1 MNEKFKQ
8 YFEEQGFTELTP
20 IQQATYKALQNDEN
34 VLGIAPT
41 GSGKTLAYAWPL
53 LEKVMPGDGT
63 QLIVMAPSQELAAQ
77 ITDVVR
83 QWGSL
88 IGLNTISL
96 IGGANVKRQIER
108 LKKRPEVVVGTPGRM
123 LQLIEQRKLKLHKVI
138 AAVIDEADEMLQAKE
153 SMDTIRNILGHAPSE
168 LQLVFFSATKA
179 PVFNE
184 FHQWFGIEP
193 QVIDVSDQDITG
205 GQVTHYLLE
214 TPTRKRVDMLRKI
227 ANLPDMHALVF
238 FKQLATLEEVY
249 QKLKHHHIP
258 VAMLSSNGRQTERQ
272 QALAALKK
280 GKLTF
285 ILTTD
290 IAARGIDIPGLPA
303 VINYDIPKDQ
313 TTYIHRSGRTGRMGA
328 PGAVLNLGNEHE
340 LRNFKQ
346 LMDHQKLDIQT
357 GMLYQ
362 GMLYGEDAIDEL
374 GLNSKKS
381 SHKKVA
387 KKEQVNEPVKKKKKK
402 RKRKRKNKGK
412 PSAHKN
418 KKA

>member
-1 MNEKFKQ
+1 MNEKFKK
-8 YFEEQGFTELTP
+8 YFEEQGFTKFTP
-20 IQQATYKALQNDEN
+20 IQQATYEALQNDEN

-53 LEKVMPGDGT
+53 LEKIMHGDGT
-63 QLIVMAPSQELAAQ
+63 QLIIMAPSQELAVQ

-88 IGLNTISL
+88 IGLNVISL

-108 LKKRPEVVVGTPGRM
+108 LKKHPEVVVGTPGRM
-123 LQLIEQRKLKLHKVI
+123 LQLIEQRKLKLHKIIV
-138 AAVIDEADEMLQAKE
+138 AVIDEADEMLQEQK
-153 SMDTIRNILGHAPSE
+153 SMDTIRDILSHAPAE

-179 PVFNE
+179 PIFNE

-193 QVIDVSDQDITG
+193 KVINVSDQDVTG

-249 QKLKHHHIP
+249 QKLRHHHIP

-280 GKLTF
+280 AKLTF

-303 VINYDIPKDQ
+303 VINYDIPKDR
-313 TTYIHRSGRTGRMGA
+313 TTYIHRSGRTGRMGV

-346 LMDHQKLDIQT
+346 LMDHPRLDIQN
-357 GMLYQ
+357 GILYQ
-362 GMLYGEDAIDEL
+362 GMLYGEEAIEEM
-374 GLNSKKS
+374 GLNSKKTN
-381 SHKKVA
+381 HKKVT
-387 KKEQVNEPVKKKKKK
+387 KEQVNEPVKKKKN
-402 RKRKRKNKGK
+402 RKRNRKNKGK
-412 PSAHKN
+412 PSAHK
-418 KKA
+418 KL

>member
-1 MNEKFKQ
+1 MNEKFKH
-8 YFEEQGFTELTP
+8 YFKEQGFNELTP
-20 IQQATYKALQNDEN
+20 IQQATQEALQAGEN

-63 QLIVMAPSQELAAQ
+63 QLVVMAPSQELAAQ
-77 ITDVVR
+77 ITDVIR
-83 QWGSL
+83 EWGKL

-96 IGGANVKRQIER
+96 IGGANIKRQIER
-108 LKKRPEVVVGTPGRM
+108 LKKHPEIVVGTPGRM
-123 LQLIEQRKLKLHKVI
+123 LQLIEQRKLRLHKVI
-138 AAVIDEADEMLQAKE
+138 AAVIDEADEMLQEKE
-153 SMDTIRNILGHAPSE
+153 SMDTIRDILSHAPSE
-168 LQLVFFSATKA
+168 IQLIFFSATKA

-205 GQVTHYLLE
+205 GQVTHYLME

-227 ANLPDMHALVF
+227 ANLPEMHALVF
-238 FKQLATLEEVY
+238 FKQTATLEEVY
-249 QKLKHHHIP
+249 QKLQHYHIP
-258 VAMLSSNGRQTERQ
+258 VAMLSSNGRQTDRQ

-313 TTYIHRSGRTGRMGA
+313 TTYIHRAGRTGRMGA

-346 LMDHQKLDIQT
+346 LMDQSKLDIQN
-357 GMLYQ
+357 GILYQ
-362 GMLYGEDAIDEL
+362 GMLYGEEAMVDLDL
-374 GLNSKKS
+374 KKRRQ
-381 SHKKVA
+381 HRKPVVKNE
-387 KKEQVNEPVKKKKKK
+387 EQPRKKKKN
-402 RKRKRKNKGK
+402 RKRNRKNKGK
-412 PSAHKN
+412 PSAHK
-418 KKA
+418 KR

>member
-8 YFEEQGFTELTP
+8 YFKEQGFNELTP
-20 IQQATYKALQNDEN
+20 IQQATQAPLQADEN

-63 QLIVMAPSQELAAQ
+63 QLVVMAPSQELAAQ
-77 ITDVVR
+77 ITEVIR
-83 QWGSL
+83 EWGKL

-96 IGGANVKRQIER
+96 IGGANIKRQIER
-108 LKKRPEVVVGTPGRM
+108 LKKHPEIVVGTPGRM
-123 LQLIEQRKLKLHKVI
+123 LQLIEQRKLRLHKVV
-138 AAVIDEADEMLQAKE
+138 AAVIDEADEMLQEKE
-153 SMDTIRNILGHAPSE
+153 SMDTIRDILSHAPSE
-168 LQLVFFSATKA
+168 IQLVFFSATKA

-227 ANLPDMHALVF
+227 ANLPEMHALVF
-238 FKQLATLEEVY
+238 FKQTATLEEVY
-249 QKLKHHHIP
+249 QKLQHHHIP
-258 VAMLSSNGRQTERQ
+258 VSMLSSNGRQTERQ

-280 GKLTF
+280 GKVTF

-290 IAARGIDIPGLPA
+290 ITARGIDIPGLPA

-313 TTYIHRSGRTGRMGA
+313 TTYIHRAGRTGRMGA

-346 LMDHQKLDIQT
+346 LMDQSKLDIQN
-357 GMLYQ
+357 GILYQ
-362 GMLYGEDAIDEL
+362 GMLYGEEAMADL
-374 GLNSKKS
+374 GLKKRRQS
-381 SHKKVA
+381 PKSVVKND
-387 KKEQVNEPVKKKKKK
+387 EQPKKKKKN
-402 RKRKRKNKGK
+402 RKRNRKNKGK
-412 PSAHKN
+412 PSAHK
-418 KKA
+418 KR

>member
-8 YFEEQGFTELTP
+8 YFKEQGFNELTP
-20 IQQATYKALQNDEN
+20 IQQATQALLQAGEN

-77 ITDVVR
+77 ITEVIR
-83 QWGSL
+83 EWGKV

-96 IGGANVKRQIER
+96 IGGANIKRQIER
-108 LKKRPEVVVGTPGRM
+108 LKKHPEVVVGTPGRM
-123 LQLIEQRKLKLHKVI
+123 LQLIEQRKLRLHKVI
-138 AAVIDEADEMLQAKE
+138 AAVIDEADEMLQEKE
-153 SMDTIRNILGHAPSE
+153 SMDTIRDILSHAPSE
-168 LQLVFFSATKA
+168 IQLVFFSATKA

-227 ANLPDMHALVF
+227 ANLPEMHALVF
-238 FKQLATLEEVY
+238 FKQTATLEEVY
-249 QKLKHHHIP
+249 QKLQHHHIP
-258 VAMLSSNGRQTERQ
+258 VSMLSSNGRQTERQ

-280 GKLTF
+280 GKVTF

-290 IAARGIDIPGLPA
+290 ITARGIDIPGLPA

-313 TTYIHRSGRTGRMGA
+313 TTYIHRAGRTGRMGA

-346 LMDHQKLDIQT
+346 LMDQSKLDIQN
-357 GMLYQ
+357 GILYQ
-362 GMLYGEDAIDEL
+362 GMLYGEEAMADL
-374 GLNSKKS
+374 GLKKRRQS
-381 SHKKVA
+381 PKSVVKND
-387 KKEQVNEPVKKKKKK
+387 EQPKKKKKN
-402 RKRKRKNKGK
+402 RKRNRKNKGK
-412 PSAHKN
+412 PSAHK
-418 KKA
+418 KR

>member
-8 YFEEQGFTELTP
+8 YFKEQGFTELTP
-20 IQQATYKALQNDEN
+20 IQQATQAPLQAGEN

-63 QLIVMAPSQELAAQ
+63 QLVVMAPSQELAAQ
-77 ITDVVR
+77 ITEVIR
-83 QWGSL
+83 EWGKV

-96 IGGANVKRQIER
+96 IGGANIKRQIER
-108 LKKRPEVVVGTPGRM
+108 LKKHPEVVVGTPGRM
-123 LQLIEQRKLKLHKVI
+123 LQLIEQRKLRLHKAI
-138 AAVIDEADEMLQAKE
+138 AAVIDEADEMLQEKE
-153 SMDTIRNILGHAPSE
+153 SMDTIRDILSHAPSE
-168 LQLVFFSATKA
+168 IQLVFFSATKA
-179 PVFNE
+179 SVFNE
-184 FHQWFGIEP
+184 FHQWLGIEP

-227 ANLPDMHALVF
+227 ANLPEMHALVF
-238 FKQLATLEEVY
+238 FKQTATLEEVY
-249 QKLKHHHIP
+249 QKLQHHHIP
-258 VAMLSSNGRQTERQ
+258 VAMLSSNGRQTDRQ

-313 TTYIHRSGRTGRMGA
+313 TTYIHRAGRTGRMGA
-328 PGAVLNLGNEHE
+328 PGAVLDLGNEHE
-340 LRNFKQ
+340 LRNFKH
-346 LMDHQKLDIQT
+346 LMDQSKLDIQN
-357 GMLYQ
+357 GILYQ
-362 GMLYGEDAIDEL
+362 GMLYGEETMADLDL
-374 GLNSKKS
+374 KKLRQPR
-381 SHKKVA
+381 KPVVKNE
-387 KKEQVNEPVKKKKKK
+387 EQPKKKKKN
-402 RKRKRKNKGK
+402 RKRNQKNKGK
-412 PSAHKN
+412 PSAHK
-418 KKA
+418 KR

>member
-8 YFEEQGFTELTP
+8 YFKEQGFTELTP
-20 IQQATYKALQNDEN
+20 IQQATQAPLQAGEN

-63 QLIVMAPSQELAAQ
+63 QLVVMAPSQELAAQ
-77 ITDVVR
+77 ITEVIR
-83 QWGSL
+83 EWGKV

-96 IGGANVKRQIER
+96 IGGANIKRQIER
-108 LKKRPEVVVGTPGRM
+108 LKKHPEVVVGTPGRM
-123 LQLIEQRKLKLHKVI
+123 LQLIEQRKLRLHKAI
-138 AAVIDEADEMLQAKE
+138 AAVIDEADEMLQEKE
-153 SMDTIRNILGHAPSE
+153 SMDTIRDILSHAPSE
-168 LQLVFFSATKA
+168 IQLVFFSATKA
-179 PVFNE
+179 SVFNE
-184 FHQWFGIEP
+184 FHQWLGIEP

-227 ANLPDMHALVF
+227 ANLPEMHALVF
-238 FKQLATLEEVY
+238 FKQTATLEEVY
-249 QKLKHHHIP
+249 QKLQHHHIP
-258 VAMLSSNGRQTERQ
+258 VAMLSSNGRQTDRQ

-313 TTYIHRSGRTGRMGA
+313 TTYIHRAGRTGRMGA
-328 PGAVLNLGNEHE
+328 PGAVLDLGNEHE
-340 LRNFKQ
+340 LRNFKH
-346 LMDHQKLDIQT
+346 LMDQSKLDIQN
-357 GMLYQ
+357 GILYQ
-362 GMLYGEDAIDEL
+362 GMLYGEETMADLDLKKLRQPRKPVVKNDE
-374 GLNSKKS
+374 
-381 SHKKVA
+381 
-387 KKEQVNEPVKKKKKK
+387 QPKKKKKN
-402 RKRKRKNKGK
+402 RKRNQKNKGK
-412 PSAHKN
+412 PSAHK
-418 KKA
+418 KR

>member
-1 MNEKFKQ
+1 MNEKFKH
-8 YFEEQGFTELTP
+8 YFKEQGFNELTP
-20 IQQATYKALQNDEN
+20 IQQATQEALQAGEN

-63 QLIVMAPSQELAAQ
+63 QLVVMAPSQELAAQ
-77 ITDVVR
+77 ITDVIR
-83 QWGSL
+83 EWGKL

-96 IGGANVKRQIER
+96 IGGANIKRQIER
-108 LKKRPEVVVGTPGRM
+108 LKKHPEIVVGTPGRM
-123 LQLIEQRKLKLHKVI
+123 LQLIEQRKLRLHKVI
-138 AAVIDEADEMLQAKE
+138 AAVIDEADEMLQEKE
-153 SMDTIRNILGHAPSE
+153 SMDTIRDILSHAPSE
-168 LQLVFFSATKA
+168 IQLIFFSATKA

-205 GQVTHYLLE
+205 GQVTHYLME

-227 ANLPDMHALVF
+227 ANLPEMHALVF
-238 FKQLATLEEVY
+238 FKQTATLEEVY
-249 QKLKHHHIP
+249 QKLQHYHIP
-258 VAMLSSNGRQTERQ
+258 VAMLSSNGRQTDRQ

-280 GKLTF
+280 GKLTL

-313 TTYIHRSGRTGRMGA
+313 TTYIHRAGRTGRMGA

-346 LMDHQKLDIQT
+346 LMDQSKLDIQN
-357 GMLYQ
+357 GILYQ
-362 GMLYGEDAIDEL
+362 GMLYGEEAMVDLDL
-374 GLNSKKS
+374 KKRRQ
-381 SHKKVA
+381 HRKPVVKNE
-387 KKEQVNEPVKKKKKK
+387 EQPRKKKKN
-402 RKRKRKNKGK
+402 RKRNRKNKGK
-412 PSAHKN
+412 PSAHK
-418 KKA
+418 KR

>member
-8 YFEEQGFTELTP
+8 YFKEQGFTELTP
-20 IQQATYKALQNDEN
+20 IQQATQAPLQAGEN

-63 QLIVMAPSQELAAQ
+63 QLVVMAPSQELAAQ
-77 ITDVVR
+77 ITEVIR
-83 QWGSL
+83 EWGKV

-96 IGGANVKRQIER
+96 IGGANIKRQIER
-108 LKKRPEVVVGTPGRM
+108 LKKHPEVVVGTPGRM
-123 LQLIEQRKLKLHKVI
+123 LQLIEQRKLRLHKAI
-138 AAVIDEADEMLQAKE
+138 AAVIDEADEMLQEKE
-153 SMDTIRNILGHAPSE
+153 SMDTIRDILSHAPSE
-168 LQLVFFSATKA
+168 IQLVFFSATKA
-179 PVFNE
+179 SVFNE
-184 FHQWFGIEP
+184 FHQWLGIEP

-227 ANLPDMHALVF
+227 ANLPEMHALVF
-238 FKQLATLEEVY
+238 FKQTATLEEVY
-249 QKLKHHHIP
+249 QKLQHHHIP
-258 VAMLSSNGRQTERQ
+258 VAMLSSNGRQTDRQ

-313 TTYIHRSGRTGRMGA
+313 TTYIHRAGRTGRMGA
-328 PGAVLNLGNEHE
+328 PGAVLDLGNEHE
-340 LRNFKQ
+340 LRNFKH
-346 LMDHQKLDIQT
+346 LMDQSKLDIQN
-357 GMLYQ
+357 GILYQ
-362 GMLYGEDAIDEL
+362 GMLYGEETMADLDLKKLRQPRKPVVKNDE
-374 GLNSKKS
+374 
-381 SHKKVA
+381 
-387 KKEQVNEPVKKKKKK
+387 QPKKKKKN
-402 RKRKRKNKGK
+402 RKRNRKNKGK
-412 PSAHKN
+412 PSAHK
-418 KKA
+418 KR

>member
-20 IQQATYKALQNDEN
+20 IQQATQAPLQADEN

-63 QLIVMAPSQELAAQ
+63 QLVVMAPSQELAAQ
-77 ITDVVR
+77 ITEVIR
-83 QWGSL
+83 EWGKL

-96 IGGANVKRQIER
+96 IGGANIKRQIER
-108 LKKRPEVVVGTPGRM
+108 LKKHPEIVVGTPGRM
-123 LQLIEQRKLKLHKVI
+123 LQLIEQRKLRLYKVV
-138 AAVIDEADEMLQAKE
+138 AAVIDEADEMLQEKE
-153 SMDTIRNILGHAPSE
+153 SMDTIRDILSHAPSE
-168 LQLVFFSATKA
+168 IQLVFFSATKA

-227 ANLPDMHALVF
+227 ANLPEMHALVF
-238 FKQLATLEEVY
+238 FKQTATLEEVY
-249 QKLKHHHIP
+249 QKLQHHHIP
-258 VAMLSSNGRQTERQ
+258 VSMLSSNGRQTERQ

-280 GKLTF
+280 GKVTF

-290 IAARGIDIPGLPA
+290 ITARGIDIPGLPA

-313 TTYIHRSGRTGRMGA
+313 TTYIHRAGRTGRMGA

-346 LMDHQKLDIQT
+346 LMDQSKLDIQN
-357 GMLYQ
+357 GILYQ
-362 GMLYGEDAIDEL
+362 GMLYGEEAMADL
-374 GLNSKKS
+374 GLKKRRQS
-381 SHKKVA
+381 PKSVVKND
-387 KKEQVNEPVKKKKKK
+387 EQPKKKKKK
-402 RKRKRKNKGK
+402 NRKRNRKNKGK
-412 PSAHKN
+412 PSAHK
-418 KKA
+418 KR

>member
-8 YFEEQGFTELTP
+8 YFKEQGFTKLTP
-20 IQQATYKALQNDEN
+20 IQQATQAPLQEGEN

-63 QLIVMAPSQELAAQ
+63 QLIIMAPSQELAAQ
-77 ITDVVR
+77 ITTVVR
-83 QWGSL
+83 EWGKL
-88 IGLNTISL
+88 IDLNTISL

-108 LKKRPEVVVGTPGRM
+108 LKKHPEVVVGTPGRM
-123 LQLIEQRKLKLHKVI
+123 LQLIEQRKLRLHKVI
-138 AAVIDEADEMLQAKE
+138 AAVIDEADEMLQEKE
-153 SMDTIRNILGHAPSE
+153 SKDTIRDILSHAPSE
-168 LQLVFFSATKA
+168 IQLVFFSATKA
-179 PVFNE
+179 SVFNE

-227 ANLPDMHALVF
+227 ANLPEMHALVF
-238 FKQLATLEEVY
+238 FKQTATLEEVY
-249 QKLKHHHIP
+249 QKLHHHHIL
-258 VAMLSSNGRQTERQ
+258 VAMLSSNGRQIDRQ

-303 VINYDIPKDQ
+303 VINYDIPKDHA
-313 TTYIHRSGRTGRMGA
+313 TYIHRAGRTGRMGA

-346 LMDHQKLDIQT
+346 LMGQSKFDIQN
-357 GMLYQ
+357 GILYR
-362 GMLYGEDAIDEL
+362 GMLYGEEAIADL
-374 GLNSKKS
+374 DLKKRRQ
-381 SHKKVA
+381 HRKPDVKNE
-387 KKEQVNEPVKKKKKK
+387 EQPKKKKKN
-402 RKRKRKNKGK
+402 RKRNRKNKGK
-412 PSAHKN
+412 PAAHK
-418 KKA
+418 KR

>member
-8 YFEEQGFTELTP
+8 YFKEQGFTELTP
-20 IQQATYKALQNDEN
+20 IQQATQAPLQAGEN

-63 QLIVMAPSQELAAQ
+63 QLVVMAPSQELAAQ
-77 ITDVVR
+77 ITEVIR
-83 QWGSL
+83 EWGKV

-96 IGGANVKRQIER
+96 IGGANIKRQIER
-108 LKKRPEVVVGTPGRM
+108 LKKHPEVVVGTPGRM
-123 LQLIEQRKLKLHKVI
+123 LQLIEQRKLRLHKAI
-138 AAVIDEADEMLQAKE
+138 AAVIDEADEMLQEKE
-153 SMDTIRNILGHAPSE
+153 SMDTIRDILSHAPSE
-168 LQLVFFSATKA
+168 IQLVFFSATKA
-179 PVFNE
+179 SVFNE
-184 FHQWFGIEP
+184 FHQWLGIEP

-227 ANLPDMHALVF
+227 ANLPEMHALVF
-238 FKQLATLEEVY
+238 FKQTATLEEVY
-249 QKLKHHHIP
+249 QKLQHHHIP
-258 VAMLSSNGRQTERQ
+258 VAMLSSNGRQTDRQ

-313 TTYIHRSGRTGRMGA
+313 TTYIHRAGRTGRMGA
-328 PGAVLNLGNEHE
+328 PGAVLDLGNEHE
-340 LRNFKQ
+340 LRNFKH
-346 LMDHQKLDIQT
+346 LMDQSKLDIQN
-357 GMLYQ
+357 GILYQ
-362 GMLYGEDAIDEL
+362 GMLYGEETMADLDL
-374 GLNSKKS
+374 KKLRQPR
-381 SHKKVA
+381 KPVVKNE
-387 KKEQVNEPVKKKKKK
+387 EQPKKKKKN
-402 RKRKRKNKGK
+402 RKRNRKNKGK
-412 PSAHKN
+412 PSAHK
-418 KKA
+418 KR

>member
-8 YFEEQGFTELTP
+8 YFKEQGFTELTP
-20 IQQATYKALQNDEN
+20 IQQATQAPLQAGEN

-63 QLIVMAPSQELAAQ
+63 QLVVMAPSQELAAQ
-77 ITDVVR
+77 ITEVIR
-83 QWGSL
+83 EWGKV

-96 IGGANVKRQIER
+96 IGGANIKRQIER
-108 LKKRPEVVVGTPGRM
+108 LKKHPEVVVGTPGRM
-123 LQLIEQRKLKLHKVI
+123 LQLIEQRKLRLHKAI
-138 AAVIDEADEMLQAKE
+138 AAVIDEADEMLQEKE
-153 SMDTIRNILGHAPSE
+153 SMDTIRDILSHAPSE
-168 LQLVFFSATKA
+168 IQLVFFSATKT

-184 FHQWFGIEP
+184 FHQWLGIEP

-227 ANLPDMHALVF
+227 ANLPEMHALVF
-238 FKQLATLEEVY
+238 FKQTATLEEVY
-249 QKLKHHHIP
+249 QKLQHHHIP
-258 VAMLSSNGRQTERQ
+258 VAMLSSNGRQTDRQ

-313 TTYIHRSGRTGRMGA
+313 TTYIHRAGRTGRMGA
-328 PGAVLNLGNEHE
+328 PGAVLDLGNEHE
-340 LRNFKQ
+340 LRNFKH
-346 LMDHQKLDIQT
+346 LMDQSKLDIQN
-357 GMLYQ
+357 GILYQ
-362 GMLYGEDAIDEL
+362 GMLYGEETMADLDLKKLRQPRKPVVKNDE
-374 GLNSKKS
+374 
-381 SHKKVA
+381 
-387 KKEQVNEPVKKKKKK
+387 QPKKKKKN
-402 RKRKRKNKGK
+402 RKRNRKNKGK
-412 PSAHKN
+412 PSAHK
-418 KKA
+418 KR

>member
-8 YFEEQGFTELTP
+8 YFKEQGFNELTP
-20 IQQATYKALQNDEN
+20 IQQATQAPLQADEN

-53 LEKVMPGDGT
+53 LDKVMPGDGT
-63 QLIVMAPSQELAAQ
+63 QLVVMAPSQELAAQ
-77 ITDVVR
+77 ITEVIR
-83 QWGSL
+83 EWGKL

-96 IGGANVKRQIER
+96 IGGANIKRQIER
-108 LKKRPEVVVGTPGRM
+108 LKKHPEIVVGTPGRM
-123 LQLIEQRKLKLHKVI
+123 LQLIEQRKLRLHKVV
-138 AAVIDEADEMLQAKE
+138 AAVIDEADEMLQEKE
-153 SMDTIRNILGHAPSE
+153 SMDTIRDILSHAPSE
-168 LQLVFFSATKA
+168 IQLVFFSATKA

-227 ANLPDMHALVF
+227 ANLPEMHALVF
-238 FKQLATLEEVY
+238 FKQTATLEEVY
-249 QKLKHHHIP
+249 QKLQHHHIP
-258 VAMLSSNGRQTERQ
+258 VSMLSSNGRQTERQ

-280 GKLTF
+280 GKVTF

-290 IAARGIDIPGLPA
+290 ITARGIDIPGLPA

-313 TTYIHRSGRTGRMGA
+313 TTYIHRAGRTGRMGA

-346 LMDHQKLDIQT
+346 LMDQSKLDIQN
-357 GMLYQ
+357 GILYQ
-362 GMLYGEDAIDEL
+362 GMLYGEEAMADL
-374 GLNSKKS
+374 GLKKRRQS
-381 SHKKVA
+381 PKSVVKND
-387 KKEQVNEPVKKKKKK
+387 EQPKKKKKN
-402 RKRKRKNKGK
+402 RKRNRKNKGK
-412 PSAHKN
+412 PSAHK
-418 KKA
+418 KR